1 MGRKT
6 FRKKITSEEITSK
19 INPENVKL
27 WKRFIKEK
35 NSRLADSSI
44 MNYDSD
50 LNIFFSWNLL
60 YNDNK
65 FFVNIKKIE
74 FSDFF
79 IYAVEELKWGS
90 SRFGR
95 VKSCL
100 SGLSDFIVKYYDE
113 EYPTYKNVILLSIE
127 NMPKVAVREKS
138 VFSEDE
144 INSLMDYLRKDLKN
158 IQEAC
163 LLSLMIG
170 SGARVSELI
179 RFTTDIIDKDNLA
192 FGGIFIETTEK
203 LKTKGRGKTGKM
215 MHKFIIKDVF
225 LPNYEAWMVER
236 EEIMKANGQSHNSL
250 FIKKDGSPAQDAT
263 IKSWMTKWDKFLV
276 KPFYPHSLRHYITS
290 HLTRLGCSSEFIV
303 EIMGWASADMYKIY
317 NDVEGKDRK
326 WKEIDKL
333 KDAFKSPIS
342 ENIEVFGNDDVE
354 NREEDATEDEC

>member
-1 MGRKT
+1 
-6 FRKKITSEEITSK
+6 
-19 INPENVKL
+19 
-27 WKRFIKEK
+27 
-35 NSRLADSSI
+35 
-44 MNYDSD
+44 
-50 LNIFFSWNLL
+50 
-60 YNDNK
+60 
-65 FFVNIKKIE
+65 
-74 FSDFF
+74 
-79 IYAVEELKWGS
+79 LKWGS

-179 RFTTDIIDKDNLA
+179 RFTTDILEKANLA

-203 LKTKGRGKTGKM
+203 LKTKGRGKKGKM
-215 MHKFIIKDVF
+215 INKFIIKDVF
-225 LPNYEAWMVER
+225 VPAYEAWMIER

-250 FIKKDGSPAQDAT
+250 FIRKDGSPALT
-263 IKSWMTKWDKFLV
+263 STLKSWMVKWDKFLV
-276 KPFYPHSLRHYITS
+276 KPFYAHSLRHYIVS
-290 HLTRLGCSSEFIV
+290 HLTRLGCISEFIV
-303 EIMGWASADMYKIY
+303 EIMGWEKNSSMYHIY